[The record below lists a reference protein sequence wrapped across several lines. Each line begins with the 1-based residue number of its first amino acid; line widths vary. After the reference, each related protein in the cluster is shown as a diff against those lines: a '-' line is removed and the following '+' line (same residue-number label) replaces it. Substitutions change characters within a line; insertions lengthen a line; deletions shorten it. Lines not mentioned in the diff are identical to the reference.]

1 MTTFGL
7 DRIFDDFDISGAVY
21 NFVTK
26 VETVAKSINETLGEW
41 VKRSRGRADLARMN
55 DRMLADIGLT
65 RADVYQET
73 GKHFWQK

>member
-7 DRIFDDFDISGAVY
+7 DRIFEDFDISGAVY
-21 NFVTK
+21 TFITA
-26 VETVAKSINETLGEW
+26 VEAFMKNGKETLGKW
-41 VKRSRGRADLARMN
+41 VKRSRGRADLAKMN